1 MDYYNSM
8 PPQNQQPPMMQ
19 SMHYT
24 QMAPPAIGQQ
34 QDLWDHD
41 KHVSINI
48 LLITS
53 IKKTKL
59 SEAKYLQLG
68 LFFFSRV
75 GPSGQISLIFPIS
88 SIRQAIKDTNYKI
101 VAKFIKN

>member
-24 QMAPPAIGQQ
+24 QMVPPEIGQQ

-41 KHVSINI
+41 KHVSINP
-48 LLITS
+48 LLISSKQNYWKQNEIFTLAPS
-53 IKKTKL
+53 SCFAGLVQMDKL
-59 SEAKYLQLG
+59 
-68 LFFFSRV
+68 V
-75 GPSGQISLIFPIS
+75 
-88 SIRQAIKDTNYKI
+88 
-101 VAKFIKN
+101 